1 MAEFGMRRPVA
12 PFGREVLGMMRK
24 VYQLERLCPEMSDV
38 SLSPT
43 LYV

>member
-1 MAEFGMRRPVA
+1 MAEFGMDLPVA
-12 PFGREVLGMMRK
+12 PFGREVLGMMQK
-24 VYQLERLCPEMSDV
+24 VYQLERLYPEISDI

>member
-1 MAEFGMRRPVA
+1 MAEFGMGRLVA
-12 PFGREVLGMMRK
+12 PFGREVLGMMQK
-24 VYQLERLCPEMSDV
+24 VYQLERLYPEISDI